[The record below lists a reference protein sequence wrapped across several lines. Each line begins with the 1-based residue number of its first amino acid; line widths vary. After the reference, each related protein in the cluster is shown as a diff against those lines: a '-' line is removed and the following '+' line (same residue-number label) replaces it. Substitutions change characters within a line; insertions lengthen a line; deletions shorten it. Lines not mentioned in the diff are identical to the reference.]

1 MARSGAQKQPVLYRS
16 ISESLPNAG
25 EDGLKELES
34 ASELVFDV
42 SPRRIYSVP
51 SHLSSS
57 RRQANTFQYDGSKS
71 LANWA
76 LSPDKKLFAFVI
88 STFVST

>member
-16 ISESLPNAG
+16 VSESLPNAG
-25 EDGLKELES
+25 EDGLEDLES

-42 SPRRIYSVP
+42 REAYLP

-57 RRQANTFQYDGSKS
+57 RRQANTLRCDGSKS

-76 LSPDKKLFAFVI
+76 LSPNKKLFAFVI

>member
-16 ISESLPNAG
+16 VSASLPNAG
-25 EDGLKELES
+25 EDGLEDLES

-42 SPRRIYSVP
+42 SQGVYPVP

-57 RRQANTFQYDGSKS
+57 RLQANTLRCDGSKS